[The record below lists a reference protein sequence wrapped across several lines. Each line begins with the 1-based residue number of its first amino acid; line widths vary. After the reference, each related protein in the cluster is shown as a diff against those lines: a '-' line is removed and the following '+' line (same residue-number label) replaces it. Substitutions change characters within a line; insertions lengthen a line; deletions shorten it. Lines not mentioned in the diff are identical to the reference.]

1 MDFSQKRS
9 KRIEFNLKLNEES
22 FFFAINS
29 VKKHGPENS
38 IHINLFI
45 VQNATDT

>member
-1 MDFSQKRS
+1 MDFSQKKIS
-9 KRIEFNLKLNEES
+9 ENSILNKES
-22 FFFAINS
+22 FFAINS
-29 VKKHGPENS
+29 VKKHGTENS